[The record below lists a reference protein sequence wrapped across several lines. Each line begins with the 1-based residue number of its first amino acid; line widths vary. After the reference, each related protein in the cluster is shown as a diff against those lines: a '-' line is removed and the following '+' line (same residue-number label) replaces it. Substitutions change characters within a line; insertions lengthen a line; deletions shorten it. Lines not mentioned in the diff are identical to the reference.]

1 MNYVLVYKDTKKN
14 INYHYN
20 FNDKLVY
27 TSDNKNNNCNIV
39 GVIGII
45 IGLIFYLAFA
55 CFSYH
60 LPYSYLFIV
69 LVGII
74 FGVVITLI
82 ANSTIKN
89 IFKKKGKKVSLYKL
103 REMHK
108 KNESFRI
115 KCFILLIAFF
125 ILTVLNLILYQNI
138 TTINFLLFTST
149 IMTSFLF
156 LLYRPVNSF
165 RLLDGVQIYR
175 KR

>member
-14 INYHYN
+14 INYYYN

-27 TSDNKNNNCNIV
+27 ASDNKDNNCNIV

-45 IGLIFYLAFA
+45 IGFIFYLAFA
-55 CFSYH
+55 CLSYY

-82 ANSTIKN
+82 ANSTIKD
-89 IFKKKGKKVSLYKL
+89 IFKEKRKKVSLDKL
-103 REMHK
+103 REMYK
-108 KNESFRI
+108 KNKSFRI
-115 KCFILLIAFF
+115 KYFILLIAFF
-125 ILTVLNLILYQNI
+125 ILTVLNLVLYQNI
-138 TTINFLLFTST
+138 TTINFLLFTSV
-149 IMTSFLF
+149 IMTTFLF

-165 RLLDGVQIYR
+165 KFYKMII
-175 KR
+175 K